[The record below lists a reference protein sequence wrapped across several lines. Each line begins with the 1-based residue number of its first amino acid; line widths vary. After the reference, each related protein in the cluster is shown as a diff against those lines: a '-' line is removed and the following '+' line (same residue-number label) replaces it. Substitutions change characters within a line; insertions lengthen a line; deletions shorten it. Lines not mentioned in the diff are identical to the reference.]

1 MRTGATAGE
10 YRELIDACN
19 FNGVHFWAQPAGTHS
34 KEGPQ
39 GIFRSLSDGLRQT
52 CAFMWEIGDDT
63 AFNRSADELRMD
75 NDACHAVDPDA
86 LISQADISPNED
98 RVTPYAK
105 HADVFKSEN
114 YPIRKKQPQT
124 GELAEMARDLN
135 QR

>member
-19 FNGVHFWAQPAGTHS
+19 FNGVHFWAQPARTHS

-86 LISQADISPNED
+86 LTSQADISPNED
-98 RVTPYAK
+98 RVTPYASMLTYSK
-105 HADVFKSEN
+105 AKAILS
-114 YPIRKKQPQT
+114 
-124 GELAEMARDLN
+124 ARSSPRQGNLL
-135 QR
+135 RWRVI